1 MRLLFLP
8 FVRSQAL
15 PLRAIYFGPTNC
27 RTQSECFSNRW
38 FFGWDA
44 MFAPRWSYGLEEF
57 FLHVSHDS
65 FVSVV
70 TRTKEF
76 HTKAFGLLEEL
87 DFNPKLS
94 AAHSR
99 LSWASMGAAYAGFRA
114 AGKAIAWSKWASP
127 SVISP
132 FYLTRSHT

>member
-1 MRLLFLP
+1 MRLLF
-8 FVRSQAL
+8 VAL
-15 PLRAIYFGPTNC
+15 CSLTGATAPGHLFRANELQDAIGMLLQPMV
-27 RTQSECFSNRW
+27 
-38 FFGWDA
+38 FGWDA
-44 MFAPRWSYGLEEF
+44 MFAPRWSYGLDEF

-99 LSWASMGAAYAGFRA
+99 LSWASMGPPMRDFGLQARP
-114 AGKAIAWSKWASP
+114 SP
-127 SVISP
+127 GVTGSGQALP
-132 FYLTRSHT
+132 